1 MGVSRQR
8 WRDLSPHSRRLI
20 MAGAAV
26 DGALKIAALADL
38 ARRPQDEVR
47 GPRLAW
53 AVAITLVNSAGA
65 LPIIYFAR
73 GRQR

>member
-1 MGVSRQR
+1 MGVSRQK
-8 WRDLSPHSRRLI
+8 WRDLTPRSRRLI
-20 MAGAAV
+20 VAGATV

-38 ARRPQDEVR
+38 ARRPQDQIR

-53 AVAITLVNSAGA
+53 AAAITLVNSAGA